1 MLFAVFIVQSDILL
15 QTFGHVFVV
24 NDDLSLGS
32 IAENIDNVQ
41 QLAGVSSAE
50 TEQRPGLFDPHAPLP
65 EHRVGSDGAIQQSL
79 QIAVLHRL
87 QHIDLT
93 TRQQRRDHFER
104 RIFGRRADQRNHALL
119 DGAEQRILL
128 RLVETVDFVDKQER
142 RRRIEEMTLAGLLDH
157 FAHLFHAGI
166 DRRQREKL
174 PVESRRHQPRQRR
187 LADSRRSPQD
197 KRRHVARLQK
207 AAEHPAAADQMGL
220 SDVVVERLRTQ
231 PFRQWYICLHKE
243 KMLSLQR

>member
-1 MLFAVFIVQSDILL
+1 
-15 QTFGHVFVV
+15 
-24 NDDLSLGS
+24 
-32 IAENIDNVQ
+32 
-41 QLAGVSSAE
+41 
-50 TEQRPGLFDPHAPLP
+50 
-65 EHRVGSDGAIQQSL
+65 
-79 QIAVLHRL
+79 
-87 QHIDLT
+87 
-93 TRQQRRDHFER
+93 
-104 RIFGRRADQRNHALL
+104 
-119 DGAEQRILL
+119 
-128 RLVETVDFVDKQER
+128 
-142 RRRIEEMTLAGLLDH
+142 MTLAGLLDH